1 MRRAR
6 ATTGPDLDSHD
17 RIAPRSR
24 EQRARE
30 RRDRSR
36 GRFFKWVGGLLLLA
50 LVFFAGLA
58 VGRVLETDQG
68 TETQTSVRTLLPTT
82 LTPLQTVTVT
92 VSNP

>member
-1 MRRAR
+1 MSA
-6 ATTGPDLDSHD
+6 
-17 RIAPRSR
+17 RSR

-36 GRFFKWVGGLLLLA
+36 ARFFKWAGALLLLVV
-50 LVFFAGLA
+50 VFFAGLA
-58 VGRVLETDQG
+58 IGKALESNQG

-92 VSNP
+92 VSKP

>member
-1 MRRAR
+1 M
-6 ATTGPDLDSHD
+6 S
-17 RIAPRSR
+17 PRSR

-36 GRFFKWVGGLLLLA
+36 GRFFKWAGALLLLA
-50 LVFFAGLA
+50 VVFFAGLA
-58 VGRVLETDQG
+58 VGKALDSNQG